1 MLARPERKIHV
12 RTFTDPNQGDVK
24 VTLALRVP
32 NAIDICAVPALVN
45 EMISRYI
52 TGGDNSV
59 PFNYDLVSDD
69 EKELPVPV
77 STTREFWEKICSLLV
92 AQPSMEEQAAGG
104 VKEEDVYA
112 PYECEELAQI
122 ALKMIVAWPQMLEY
136 YYQVLGW
143 AVTGSDNRDAD
154 DPNV

>member
-1 MLARPERKIHV
+1 MPRVNPFRMLARPERKIHV
-12 RTFTDPNQGDVK
+12 RIFTDPNQGDVK

-92 AQPSMEEQAAGG
+92 AQPSMEE
-104 VKEEDVYA
+104 
-112 PYECEELAQI
+112 
-122 ALKMIVAWPQMLEY
+122 
-136 YYQVLGW
+136 
-143 AVTGSDNRDAD
+143 
-154 DPNV
+154 